1 MTKLTETKKAVL
13 ATAANRPDGSIQPLP
28 EQIKG
33 GAAMKVI
40 AGLTNLDLITDTT
53 GNNDWQINDQ
63 GYRAIG
69 MEPPQAEQTVEL
81 HVSPAPEMT
90 PDSDA
95 DEPEAEPIPAEP
107 ETEPIPAE
115 PETEPIPAEPE
126 TDTPETM
133 PPAEEALQDD
143 FHDFMEMEPE
153 IAIGPPENA
162 DPVFANI
169 IVKHFPAMPRENW
182 PMIRD
187 ALEEAYTLG
196 HTDARKRQTITR
208 ENSKQARMIKM
219 MQRPEGANIDQIAE
233 ETGWNHNTIRGAIS
247 GALKQR
253 LGLTIATERVKN
265 VGPNAKG
272 GHTLYRIAEG

>member
-13 ATAANRPDGSIQPLP
+13 ATAANRPDGAIQPLP

-53 GNNDWQINDQ
+53 GNNDWHINDQ

-69 MEPPQAEQTVEL
+69 MEPPQAEQTIIP
-81 HVSPAPEMT
+81 STQPAPDTT
-90 PDSDA
+90 PDLETE
-95 DEPEAEPIPAEP
+95 EPEAEP
-107 ETEPIPAE
+107 
-115 PETEPIPAEPE
+115 E
-126 TDTPETM
+126 TDAPETM

-143 FHDFMEMEPE
+143 FHACMEMEPE

-162 DPVFANI
+162 DPVFATI
-169 IVKHFPAMPRENW
+169 LVKHFPAMPRENW
-182 PMIRD
+182 PMVRD

-196 HTDARKRQTITR
+196 QTDAKKHQTITR

-219 MQRPEGANIDQIAE
+219 MKRPEGANIDQIAE

-247 GALKQR
+247 GALKKR
-253 LGLTIATERVKN
+253 LGLTITTERVKN
-265 VGPNAKG
+265 VGLNAKG
-272 GHTLYRIAEG
+272 GHTLYRIPSTA

>member
-13 ATAANRPDGSIQPLP
+13 ATAANRPDGAIQPLP

-53 GNNDWQINDQ
+53 GNNDWHINDQ

-69 MEPPQAEQTVEL
+69 MEPPQAEQTV
-81 HVSPAPEMT
+81 VPPAPPA
-90 PDSDA
+90 PDTTTDSETE
-95 DEPEAEPIPAEP
+95 EPEASPIPEKS
-107 ETEPIPAE
+107 
-115 PETEPIPAEPE
+115 E

-133 PPAEEALQDD
+133 LPAEEAFQDD
-143 FHDFMEMEPE
+143 IHDFMEMEPE

-162 DPVFANI
+162 DPVFATI
-169 IVKHFPAMPRENW
+169 LVKHFPAMPRENW
-182 PMIRD
+182 PMVRD

-196 HTDARKRQTITR
+196 QTDAKKHQTITR

-219 MQRPEGANIDQIAE
+219 MKRPEGANIDQIAE

-247 GALKQR
+247 GALKKR

-272 GHTLYRIAEG
+272 MYTLYRIAEG